1 MTEKKISPIAARA
14 WIGKEVEGDNRD
26 LRLFVDNI
34 REGELYEI
42 LDKYPNIKAV
52 YFGHIKDDSIDTDV
66 RVIKMFYTRIRIIVE
81 IDIPTLLH
89 LPTDIRGMVEIIL
102 RIPNDIRYIK
112 TIIGDSVGVMTL
124 NSMKFNQWNGA
135 KVYKDDKIVL
145 GAEKDDVTIQG

>member
-1 MTEKKISPIAARA
+1 M
-14 WIGKEVEGDNRD
+14 
-26 LRLFVDNI
+26 
-34 REGELYEI
+34 I
-42 LDKYPNIKAV
+42 LQKRHYIYKLLDQSGIEFYYGI
-52 YFGHIKDDSIDTDV
+52 SIDTDV
-66 RVIKMFYTRIRIIVE
+66 RVIKMFYTRIRIIIE

>member
-1 MTEKKISPIAARA
+1 MTDKKISPIAARA
-14 WIGKEVEGDNRD
+14 WIGREVEGNNRD
-26 LRLFVDNI
+26 LRLFVDSI

-42 LDKYPNIKAV
+42 LDKYPDIKAV

-66 RVIKMFYTRIRIIVE
+66 RVIKMFYTRIRIIIE